1 MYLGTK
7 EIGLRN
13 ETANGACRV
22 SDSVYLSITH
32 SLTLTHLYLETQC
45 RDSITNSLKQP
56 TTARSQNSFRHSAVR
71 LRDHTHWAG
80 SPGERA
86 QYHAHW
92 VGSPGERAQDHA
104 HWVGSPGERAQD
116 DAHWVGSPGERA
128 QYHAHWVGSPARR
141 ESSRRRTLGRQSR
154 SRGAEGER
162 EQTQ

>member
-71 LRDHTHWAG
+71 LRDDHT
-80 SPGERA
+80 
-86 QYHAHW
+86 
-92 VGSPGERAQDHA
+92 
-104 HWVGSPGERAQD
+104 
-116 DAHWVGSPGERA
+116 
-128 QYHAHWVGSPARR
+128 
-141 ESSRRRTLGRQSR
+141 ESSRPHTLGRQSRREGSIPRTLGRQSR
-154 SRGAEGER
+154 RESSRPRTLGRQSRRESSRRCTLGRQSRRESSIPRTLGRQSSQER
-162 EQTQ
+162 ELKTTHTG